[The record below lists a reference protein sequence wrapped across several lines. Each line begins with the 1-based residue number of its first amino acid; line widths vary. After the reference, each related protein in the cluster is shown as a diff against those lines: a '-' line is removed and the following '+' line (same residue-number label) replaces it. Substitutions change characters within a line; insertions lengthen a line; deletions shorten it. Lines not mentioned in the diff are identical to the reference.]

1 MLPTAVSSFLPVSPA
16 WLGSRK
22 VYTAF
27 PLFPHPL
34 IIPHLPLFRSLI

>member
-1 MLPTAVSSFLPVSPA
+1 MAVFSFLPVLPA

-27 PLFPHPL
+27 ALFPHPL
-34 IIPHLPLFRSLI
+34 